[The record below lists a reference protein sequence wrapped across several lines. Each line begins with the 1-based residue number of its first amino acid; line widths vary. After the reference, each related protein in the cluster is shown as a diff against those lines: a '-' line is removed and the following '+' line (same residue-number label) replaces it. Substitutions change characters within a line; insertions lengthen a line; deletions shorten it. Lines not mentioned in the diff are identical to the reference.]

1 MEQRVV
7 EQSQGTAMIN
17 IFLFLNVLSLKLG
30 LLLLLLLLLL
40 FVDQPTGNSSD
51 CSSNE
56 TLSYLRLIYVLKFH
70 YKIWG

>member
-30 LLLLLLLLLL
+30 LLLLLLL